1 MGNYVNADP
10 KALRSLANQI
20 GYSGEAIRIEC
31 QHLKEAIDELR
42 PTIDDETYRRIDS
55 ILASIHPA
63 VESATNHARI
73 MEGRINGY
81 AHCLEIIRRG

>member
-42 PTIDDETYRRIDS
+42 PTIDDETYRRIDRQS
-55 ILASIHPA
+55 RENTTDVGTLK
-63 VESATNHARI
+63 
-73 MEGRINGY
+73 
-81 AHCLEIIRRG
+81 